1 MKFTDILYDALYVAM
16 NVESM
21 MIDQQQLQFE
31 YDNDNDTNEMV
42 DQVLEIYDDLR
53 NEVTDGMLTI
63 TLSDGKI
70 VELDSDIYDDFIK
83 YEEENPKDNKDIKA
97 VYLQNE
103 DGLFQ
108 ELMAILVRIDN
119 IRDVLFFID
128 EREKISQE
136 SDISTDLNQEITNL
150 QQAAKELIIE
160 TMATDPVDPFVQM
173 IIHNNFENEYGEQPL
188 LDFIED
194 LGLLGYLR
202 LKYKYVEWRYK
213 FNEKTTWR
221 YSS

>member
-108 ELMAILVRIDN
+108 ELRAILVRIDN

-173 IIHNNFENEYGEQPL
+173 IIHNDFENEYGEQPL
-188 LDFIED
+188 LDFLTD
-194 LGLLGYLR
+194 LGLADYLR
-202 LKYKYVEWRYK
+202 LKYIDY
-213 FNEKTTWR
+213 TD
-221 YSS
+221 

>member
-136 SDISTDLNQEITNL
+136 SDISTDLNKEISDL
-150 QQAAKELIIE
+150 QQIAKELIIE

-173 IIHNNFENEYGEQPL
+173 IIHNDFENEYGEQPL
-188 LDFIED
+188 LDFLTD
-194 LGLLGYLR
+194 LGLADYLR
-202 LKYKYVEWRYK
+202 LKYIDY
-213 FNEKTTWR
+213 TD
-221 YSS
+221 

>member
-70 VELDSDIYDDFIK
+70 VELDSDIYDDFVK

-97 VYLQNE
+97 AYLQNE

-108 ELMAILVRIDN
+108 ELRAILTRIDN

-128 EREKISQE
+128 ERERISQE
-136 SDISTDLNQEITNL
+136 SDISTDLNQEITDL
-150 QQAAKELIIE
+150 QQAAKGLIIE
-160 TMATDPVDPFVQM
+160 AMATDPVDPFIQM
-173 IIHNNFENEYGEQPL
+173 IVHNDFENEYGEQPL
-188 LDFIED
+188 LDFLTD
-194 LGLLGYLR
+194 LGLSDYLR
-202 LKYKYVEWRYK
+202 LKYIHY
-213 FNEKTTWR
+213 TD
-221 YSS
+221 

>member
-202 LKYKYVEWRYK
+202 LKYKYVE
-213 FNEKTTWR
+213 
-221 YSS
+221 

>member
-1 MKFTDILYDALYVAM
+1 MRSNMKFTDILYDALYVAM

-108 ELMAILVRIDN
+108 ELRAILVRIDN

-202 LKYKYVEWRYK
+202 LKYKYVE
-213 FNEKTTWR
+213 
-221 YSS
+221 

>member
-1 MKFTDILYDALYVAM
+1 MRSNMKFTDILYDALYVAM

-202 LKYKYVEWRYK
+202 LKFYLQEL
-213 FNEKTTWR
+213 
-221 YSS
+221 

>member
-1 MKFTDILYDALYVAM
+1 MRSKMKFTDILYDALYVAM

-202 LKYKYVEWRYK
+202 LKYKYVE
-213 FNEKTTWR
+213 
-221 YSS
+221 

>member
-1 MKFTDILYDALYVAM
+1 MRSNMKFTDILYDALYVAM

-202 LKYKYVEWRYK
+202 LKYKYVE
-213 FNEKTTWR
+213 
-221 YSS
+221 

>member
-1 MKFTDILYDALYVAM
+1 MRSNMKFTDILYDALYVAM

-173 IIHNNFENEYGEQPL
+173 IIHNDFENEYGEQPL
-188 LDFIED
+188 LDFLTD
-194 LGLLGYLR
+194 LGLADYLR
-202 LKYKYVEWRYK
+202 LKYIDY
-213 FNEKTTWR
+213 TD
-221 YSS
+221 

>member
-83 YEEENPKDNKDIKA
+83 YE
-97 VYLQNE
+97 
-103 DGLFQ
+103 
-108 ELMAILVRIDN
+108 
-119 IRDVLFFID
+119 
-128 EREKISQE
+128 
-136 SDISTDLNQEITNL
+136 
-150 QQAAKELIIE
+150 
-160 TMATDPVDPFVQM
+160 
-173 IIHNNFENEYGEQPL
+173 
-188 LDFIED
+188 
-194 LGLLGYLR
+194 
-202 LKYKYVEWRYK
+202 
-213 FNEKTTWR
+213 
-221 YSS
+221 